1 MASVPLHAPPAVQEV
16 AFVDDHVSVALE
28 PNVREVGLTEMLTVG
43 AGALTVSVA
52 DALPLPPAPVHVRL

>member
-1 MASVPLHAPPAVQEV
+1 VQEV
-16 AFVDDHVSVALE
+16 ASVEDHVSFALA